1 MTTIEIRREVDRFVL
16 YFDTPRHEV
25 NAYALASA
33 LVALADAVREANAAV
48 NPGHV
53 VEVVVE
59 ALSDGSFKAT
69 VRTVYTKAKNLFSH
83 TAVQAIIYGIISTHI
98 YEKGIKADVPPK
110 ITVTEDL
117 VTIEI
122 GKDKIIVPKNVY
134 EAKRQLEKSER
145 FNNAVGRIFDAA
157 ASDPNVTG
165 IAISEDQGEKR
176 PPLVVPRENFAIFQT
191 ERELNE
197 TTREIVE
204 ITHLEINR
212 AIMERGRRRWEFFWR
227 GIRIAAP
234 ILDDRFFDRF
244 FAHEITIAPGDS
256 LHVALRIVQEKNR
269 DTGIFV
275 NVRYEIAE
283 VYDHVPRL
291 KQTGF

>member
-1 MTTIEIRREVDRFVL
+1 MTTVEVRREIDRFVL
-16 YFDTPRHEV
+16 YFDTPKHEV

-33 LVALADAVREANAAV
+33 LVGLADAVREANSVV

-69 VRTVYTKAKNLFSH
+69 VRTVYTKAKDLFSH
-83 TAVQAIIYGIISTHI
+83 TAVQTIIFGIISTHI
-98 YEKGIKADVPPK
+98 YEKGIKTETPPK

-134 EAKRQLEKSER
+134 EAKRQVEKSER
-145 FNNAVGRIFDAA
+145 FNNAVGKMFDAA
-157 ASDPNVTG
+157 ASDPNVIG
-165 IAISEDQGEKR
+165 IALAEYGGDQP
-176 PPLVVPRENFAIFQT
+176 PPLTVPREMFAIFQT
-191 ERELNE
+191 EQAIDEH
-197 TTREIVE
+197 TREIVE
-204 ITHLEINR
+204 ITHVEINR

-234 ILDDRFFDRF
+234 ILDERFFDKF

-283 VYDHVPRL
+283 VYEHVPRP
-291 KQTGF
+291 KQAGF

>member
-1 MTTIEIRREVDRFVL
+1 MTTIEVRREVDRFVL

-48 NPGHV
+48 NPGHL

-98 YEKGIKADVPPK
+98 YEKGIKTDVPPK

-134 EAKRQLEKSER
+134 EAKRQLEKSVR

-165 IAISEDQGEKR
+165 IAISEEQGETR

-191 ERELNE
+191 ERELDE

-244 FAHEITIAPGDS
+244 FAHEIMIAPGDS
-256 LHVALRIVQEKNR
+256 LHVALRIVQEKNW

>member
-1 MTTIEIRREVDRFVL
+1 MTTLEIRREVDRFVL

-25 NAYALASA
+25 NAYALATA
-33 LVALADAVREANAAV
+33 LVALADAVREANAVV

-69 VRTVYTKAKNLFSH
+69 IRTVYTKAKNLFSH

-98 YEKGIKADVPPK
+98 YEKGIKTDVPPV
-110 ITVTEDL
+110 ITVSGDL

-122 GKDKIIVPKNVY
+122 GKDKIIVPRNVY
-134 EAKRQLEKSER
+134 EAKRQLENSER
-145 FNNAVGRIFDAA
+145 FNNAVGRLFEAA
-157 ASDPNVTG
+157 ASDPTVTG
-165 IAISEDQGEKR
+165 IAISDQQGENR
-176 PPLVVPRENFAIFQT
+176 PPLVVPRENFVLFQN
-191 ERELNE
+191 ERELDE
-197 TTREIVE
+197 STREIVE
-204 ITHLEINR
+204 ITHVEINR

-256 LHVALRIVQEKNR
+256 LHVALRIVQERNR

-275 NVRYEIAE
+275 NTRYEIAE
-283 VYDHVPRL
+283 VYDHVPRP
-291 KQTGF
+291 KQSGF